1 MPATR
6 EYLTRTE
13 CRLASGRRL
22 TPGERVRLSASAA
35 KYPLLRGWIA
45 EVAPPPPEP
54 PAGEPRAPRGR
65 RRG

>member
-22 TPGERVRLSASAA
+22 TPGERIRLSASAA

-45 EVAPPPPEP
+45 EVAPPEP
-54 PAGEPRAPRGR
+54 PAGEARPPRGR